1 MYKDVTEE
9 FVVNVIKTQT
19 KMIAQIHKEL
29 LKIFS
34 SSGNDDLITAATKQ
48 LLRQMQSTICTMYT
62 SNTVKSITNGI

>member
-34 SSGNDDLITAATKQ
+34 SSGNDDLITAATFHSE
-48 LLRQMQSTICTMYT
+48 LHEAT
-62 SNTVKSITNGI
+62 

>member
-34 SSGNDDLITAATKQ
+34 SSGNDDLITACQ
-48 LLRQMQSTICTMYT
+48 RSIRYSQRNGGEIVCQS
-62 SNTVKSITNGI
+62 